1 MPSVSVPKSEVACEL
16 LDRAIELHLRG
27 DSYYAALHLGGA
39 AEELLSVSA
48 REVQVAPGTFLK
60 PASDQMKEAIVALS
74 RPTSEAE
81 RQEVEKC
88 AHDRMNDPKNSV
100 KHKRG
105 AKDQS
110 VNFDAKEES
119 YDMIDSAISTYFQL
133 FSILRLRHLPSIQEF
148 DQRRR
153 AEQNE

>member
-1 MPSVSVPKSEVACEL
+1 MPSVSLPKSEVACQL

-48 REVQVAPGTFLK
+48 REVPVAPGIFLK
-60 PASDQMKEAIVALS
+60 PAFDQMKEAIVSLS
-74 RPTSEAE
+74 KPTSEAE
-81 RQEVEKC
+81 KREVDKW
-88 AHDRMNDPKNSV
+88 AHDRMSDAKNSV

-105 AKDQS
+105 PKDDS

-119 YDMIDSAISTYFQL
+119 YDTIDRAISTYFQL
-133 FSILRLRHLPSIQEF
+133 FSILRLRYIPTIQKF
-148 DQRRR
+148 DQKRRM
-153 AEQNE
+153 EQNE